1 MTPEPHLT
9 RRPDPHRADSW
20 LIMCGDIVA
29 GNISRAV
36 GLPGAAQRWAWF
48 CGFYPGSN
56 PGEQTHGT
64 ADSFDAARADF
75 EATWRIFVSKRT
87 EADYQAWHPQRDFS
101 PGNTRP
107 MIEAS
112 GCRRTGGLVNCD
124 RQRDSCM
131 ATRINL
137 VGQRFGY
144 LTVTSQ
150 VEPQLYQWRKRRAPL
165 RVPQYEVKC
174 DCGTVKITK
183 AKLLRNGSVK
193 SCGCRR
199 YSVRTYAARDDR
211 TDDMCSDKKTHEK
224 RDRT

>member
-1 MTPEPHLT
+1 
-9 RRPDPHRADSW
+9 
-20 LIMCGDIVA
+20 
-29 GNISRAV
+29 
-36 GLPGAAQRWAWF
+36 
-48 CGFYPGSN
+48 
-56 PGEQTHGT
+56 
-64 ADSFDAARADF
+64 
-75 EATWRIFVSKRT
+75 
-87 EADYQAWHPQRDFS
+87 
-101 PGNTRP
+101 
-107 MIEAS
+107 
-112 GCRRTGGLVNCD
+112 
-124 RQRDSCM
+124 M
-131 ATRINL
+131 APRINL

-165 RVPQYEVKC
+165 RVSQYEVKC
-174 DCGTVKITK
+174 DCGTIKITK